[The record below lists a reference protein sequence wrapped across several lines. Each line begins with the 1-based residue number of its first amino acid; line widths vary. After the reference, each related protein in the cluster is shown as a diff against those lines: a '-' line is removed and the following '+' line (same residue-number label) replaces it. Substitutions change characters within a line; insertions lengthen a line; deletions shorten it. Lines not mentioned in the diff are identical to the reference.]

1 MGAHLLNIFSPPGW
15 DEEEDEDIVWN
26 GVSGSSGYTISIPED
41 FENWFARRKY
51 LWKNQISI
59 RQKLKVEEA
68 KKQNDRRT
76 MNKLFLG
83 FIQREDDGHAKLV
96 NWLQHRKRE
105 WWRYH
110 RKKRNTK
117 GAK

>member
-1 MGAHLLNIFSPPGW
+1 MEKP
-15 DEEEDEDIVWN
+15 
-26 GVSGSSGYTISIPED
+26 
-41 FENWFARRKY
+41 NWYA
-51 LWKNQISI
+51 S
-59 RQKLKVEEA
+59 KLKVEEA

-117 GAK
+117 GVKLECVAGRVLTQNDPQTKVFDASGEGITTASIVRMKSKKLEKVVALGRQ